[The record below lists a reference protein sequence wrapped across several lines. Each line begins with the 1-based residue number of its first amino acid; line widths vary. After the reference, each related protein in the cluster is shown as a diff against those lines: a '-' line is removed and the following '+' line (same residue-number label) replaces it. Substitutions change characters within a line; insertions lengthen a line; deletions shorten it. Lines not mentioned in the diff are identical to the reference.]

1 MARVE
6 SRTVLHAP
14 CRTVRS
20 GCRTSQTDIWMSAT
34 KTITLH
40 LHPAI
45 VLICRHSQSDDYRE
59 RLVEVISCTD
69 YSSHLLFVIGD
80 LPHIPCSSVASL
92 LYYFGTAGRLWWLI
106 LCYTWNYQTTNTGSI
121 EKYQVQMQM
130 VAWAAPL
137 GLVMLAL
144 MARSISADPLSGI
157 CFVGGSSMIL
167 DGVFNLFRDF
177 VLVFACSLP
186 LLFGCFTMLNSPQ
199 DQFSAGLVGVLYPV
213 AALFYMLSFA
223 NDAVQPSMQW
233 SRSWNIVSAIKIL
246 IDPILGVIASSCCLM
261 HIVVNSCR
269 SIRSP
274 VGNKHGYQPAVPRIP
289 QPTIPVSIRS
299 HNTYASAQREHLWQN
314 KYKLRNPISQIHMS
328 TNFLQPEKK
337 SLQHQS
343 LESLVLHIQL
353 QPREKKELPGK
364 RIAVVAKRFDL
375 ISNLFSLAQ
384 YFYQMRC

>member
-121 EKYQVQMQM
+121 
-130 VAWAAPL
+130 
-137 GLVMLAL
+137 
-144 MARSISADPLSGI
+144 
-157 CFVGGSSMIL
+157 IL

-213 AALFYMLSFA
+213 AALFY
-223 NDAVQPSMQW
+223 
-233 SRSWNIVSAIKIL
+233 I
-246 IDPILGVIASSCCLM
+246 
-261 HIVVNSCR
+261 
-269 SIRSP
+269 SP

-299 HNTYASAQREHLWQN
+299 HNTYASAQRV
-314 KYKLRNPISQIHMS
+314 PI
-328 TNFLQPEKK
+328 
-337 SLQHQS
+337 
-343 LESLVLHIQL
+343 
-353 QPREKKELPGK
+353 
-364 RIAVVAKRFDL
+364 
-375 ISNLFSLAQ
+375 
-384 YFYQMRC
+384 C